1 MASNIMFG
9 APMLMN
15 TPLPATA
22 APATMPTAVPTTQM
36 GLLGADP
43 SRARA
48 DAFLRSLG
56 AMAPGLLMA
65 GAPSTDPGQRGKGLA
80 MAFGAQP
87 QAFQQD
93 LARVRAENV
102 QNINLEMA
110 RAKAAREAALFNQ
123 KVARQQRINQYL
135 GISPLQTNLT
145 TAAVQPA
152 LGAAAPATVAQ
163 TAAPAPTAVQSATFQ
178 NFPAVEA
185 EILRKFLKRPN
196 ITAKMDMATINDI
209 GEQIAATRS
218 NEEKAAIDQE
228 FYNSQRDLSPVLS
241 AYRAD
246 PDNPKLTKELQ
257 AAFARNHA
265 AVVRKFPHMAIKHK
279 LLAQQERLKTQP
291 KPLVSASPSLPP
303 TVGTV
308 VPPLPQNVLR
318 AALLN
323 ENPGD
328 IIAEHFMR
336 VSDPKLKMLD
346 GQLTGLGKLEQEDK
360 LRGELKPVVTAF
372 GNAQRFF
379 NIVDGQL
386 QKKNGTADIAG
397 LNAMIKMID
406 AGMVTVG
413 EVDLQREAQST
424 ISRIQGAI
432 AQFKGG
438 RLLDSEKDKLRTN
451 MRNTARDLLRDMHN
465 AHKRS
470 VMGYKGI
477 ADRRKLD
484 WRNIWPMEGVFKDK
498 PKTTGTGNNA
508 VLKPRPNTNSINT
521 QVPNLE
527 PTEPG

>member
-1 MASNIMFG
+1 
-9 APMLMN
+9 
-15 TPLPATA
+15 
-22 APATMPTAVPTTQM
+22 M

-65 GAPSTDPGQRGKGLA
+65 GAPSTDPSQRGKGLA

-93 LARVRAENV
+93 LARQRAANV
-102 QNINLEMA
+102 QNMNLEMA
-110 RAKAAREAALFNQ
+110 RAKAAREKALFNQ
-123 KVARQQRINQYL
+123 EMLKKSRINQML
-135 GISPLQTNLT
+135 GISSPQTNVPI
-145 TAAVQPA
+145 AAVQPA
-152 LGAAAPATVAQ
+152 VG
-163 TAAPAPTAVQSATFQ
+163 TAAV
-178 NFPAVEA
+178 
-185 EILRKFLKRPN
+185 
-196 ITAKMDMATINDI
+196 
-209 GEQIAATRS
+209 
-218 NEEKAAIDQE
+218 
-228 FYNSQRDLSPVLS
+228 
-241 AYRAD
+241 
-246 PDNPKLTKELQ
+246 
-257 AAFARNHA
+257 
-265 AVVRKFPHMAIKHK
+265 
-279 LLAQQERLKTQP
+279 
-291 KPLVSASPSLPP
+291 SPSNQMPVSGQISPQPP
-303 TVGTV
+303 VSDSSV
-308 VPPLPQNVLR
+308 QPLPQNVLR
-318 AALLN
+318 GALFS
-323 ENPGD
+323 EKPGD
-328 IIAEHFMR
+328 IIAEHYMR

-438 RLLDSEKDKLRTN
+438 RLLDSEKDELRTN
-451 MRNTARDLLRDMHN
+451 MRATAKDLLRDMHN

-484 WRNIWPMEGVFKDK
+484 WRNIWTMKGVFKGGRQ
-498 PKTTGTGNNA
+498 TTGTGNNA
-508 VLKPRPNTNSINT
+508 VLKPRPNRSSINT
-521 QVPNLE
+521 QLPNLE